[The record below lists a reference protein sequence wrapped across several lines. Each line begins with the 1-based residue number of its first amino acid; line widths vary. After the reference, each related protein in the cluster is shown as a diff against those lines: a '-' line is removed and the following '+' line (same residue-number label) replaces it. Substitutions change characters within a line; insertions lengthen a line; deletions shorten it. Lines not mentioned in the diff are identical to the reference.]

1 MMIKIELLEIQTIRK
16 LKRKFLLNSIIIIFE
31 CYLTHN
37 DHLKEEEGIKKKT
50 SRLHSINQ

>member
-37 DHLKEEEGIKKKT
+37 DHLKEEEGIKKKDFSPT
-50 SRLHSINQ
+50 